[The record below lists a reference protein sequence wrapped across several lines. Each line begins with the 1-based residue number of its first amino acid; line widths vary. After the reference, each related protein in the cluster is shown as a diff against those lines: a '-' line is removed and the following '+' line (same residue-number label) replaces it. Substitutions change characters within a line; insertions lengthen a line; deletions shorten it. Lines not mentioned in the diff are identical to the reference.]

1 MMIYAVV
8 SYPACLVGDRYEFM
22 LGISRE
28 RADIIYE
35 TLAAEHY
42 FKSVEILQSS
52 EDFESLYGFD
62 VFWDDGRGIAAD
74 AGRRLSAQPLDR
86 LCLFLVSL
94 KLTILINK
102 PSIHKSLIRFTTFFV
117 YNLHTLSQVTYSHG
131 SLSYR
136 GESQCGNNIAA
147 HQGSNSNQQVSDKYK
162 TYNLLKH
169 LDDPVSVHY
178 SLPKYDSALPIRRWL
193 ADGVV
198 HTQYKIDPSKSEGGG
213 PPACRTC
220 MYSPNSRFSG

>member
-8 SYPACLVGDRYEFM
+8 SYPACLVGGKVRIHM

-74 AGRRLSAQPLDR
+74 AGEMTVVRSTSRDR
-86 LCLFLVSL
+86 L
-94 KLTILINK
+94 KWD
-102 PSIHKSLIRFTTFFV
+102 HEE
-117 YNLHTLSQVTYSHG
+117 YQ
-131 SLSYR
+131 SLS
-136 GESQCGNNIAA
+136 IIT
-147 HQGSNSNQQVSDKYK
+147 D
-162 TYNLLKH
+162 L
-169 LDDPVSVHY
+169 
-178 SLPKYDSALPIRRWL
+178 
-193 ADGVV
+193 
-198 HTQYKIDPSKSEGGG
+198 
-213 PPACRTC
+213 
-220 MYSPNSRFSG
+220 